1 MVAKERPK
9 RRRMTAGDR
18 RVLERA
24 NKAKI
29 SRGLMCRF
37 VEECAKLPK
46 EDRGFEGHTITAIQL
61 TKDREKRMALM
72 FRMEALARLVGVN
85 GDGTPG
91 WTLLETPDGGVL
103 THEAV
108 FAAAAVEP
116 LIFVRGDVG
125 FARKPFMDRVLA
137 LAKTNKKP
145 H

>member
-1 MVAKERPK
+1 MVATDRPK

-18 RVLERA
+18 RELDRA
-24 NKAKI
+24 NSAKI
-29 SRGLMCRF
+29 SRRLMFRF

-46 EDRGFEGHTITAIQL
+46 NDRGFEGHTFTAIQL
-61 TKDREKRMALM
+61 TKDRNKVAALM

-91 WTLLETPDGGVL
+91 WTLLKAPDGGVL

-116 LIFVRGDVG
+116 LIFTRGDIG
-125 FARKPFMDRVLA
+125 FAKKPFMDRVLG
-137 LAKTNKKP
+137 LAKTRRKP